1 MYKTI
6 KVTEKNG
13 VTIVEIL
20 ERRIYLTVTEI
31 FKEEL
36 LSIIEQGKYKIILN
50 LKNVAVMNSAGLG
63 VVILSRDILT
73 KKNGAIK
80 LTNLQPLL
88 QDIFS
93 RMKLD
98 TLFELYPTPEDALK
112 TF

>member
-6 KVTEKNG
+6 KVTEKQG
-13 VTIVEIL
+13 IAIVEVL
-20 ERRIYLTVTEI
+20 ERRIYLTVTEV

-36 LSIIEQGKYKIILN
+36 LSVIEQGHYKLIIN

-63 VVILSRDILT
+63 VLILSRDILN
-73 KKNGAIK
+73 KKQGTIK

-98 TLFELYPTPEDALK
+98 TLFELYQTPEEALK

>member
-63 VVILSRDILT
+63 VVILSRDILNR
-73 KKNGAIK
+73 KNGAIK